1 VIDFVNLKIK
11 LIQSFR
17 YAHKDRVCVCV
28 FIKMSVHTY
37 MSTYIYTV
45 FLKNNP
51 PVVRIS
57 GAI

>member
-17 YAHKDRVCVCV
+17 YVYKDRVCVCV

-45 FLKNNP
+45 FLKKQ
-51 PVVRIS
+51 S
-57 GAI
+57 SSC

>member
-11 LIQSFR
+11 PIQSFR
-17 YAHKDRVCVCV
+17 YTHKDRVCACV
-28 FIKMSVHTY
+28 FIKISVHTY